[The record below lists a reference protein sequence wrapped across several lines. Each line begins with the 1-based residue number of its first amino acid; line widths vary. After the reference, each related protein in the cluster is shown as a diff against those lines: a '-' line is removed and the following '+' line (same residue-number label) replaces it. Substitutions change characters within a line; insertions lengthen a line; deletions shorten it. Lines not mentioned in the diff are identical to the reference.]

1 MVVSEHEEL
10 AAQTAVSAVLTSDAE
25 GVVAVALVVGANAPV
40 AVMRADV
47 QLLREVSLSK
57 EVRNVWH
64 EELIPEGIRETWNSN
79 VSHCHTRT
87 MLMKGIC
94 RIDTAGEWAD

>member
-1 MVVSEHEEL
+1 MVSEHEEL

-57 EVRNVWH
+57 EVRNVWRPD
-64 EELIPEGIRETWNSN
+64 LTVRYCSAFGLG
-79 VSHCHTRT
+79 TRH
-87 MLMKGIC
+87 GSQ
-94 RIDTAGEWAD
+94 